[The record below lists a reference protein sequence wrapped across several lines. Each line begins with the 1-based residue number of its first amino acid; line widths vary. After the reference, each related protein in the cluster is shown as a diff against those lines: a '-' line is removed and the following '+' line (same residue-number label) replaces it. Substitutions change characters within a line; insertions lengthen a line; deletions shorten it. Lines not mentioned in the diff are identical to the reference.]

1 MVIAINSP
9 ALAVVV
15 TVGNRTYA
23 VCTYADEAAYKSS
36 TPDNTYTFTGAPNAA
51 DVLAA
56 LPSGWIAAPDAPA
69 EPSVPSTVTAW
80 QIRRWLIGNGY
91 TLSQVASVIDAIP
104 DAAQR
109 ESVRIDWEYAPYV
122 ERTHPMLEPMAAA
135 LGVEDLDAAFIEAE
149 RIQ

>member
-1 MVIAINSP
+1 MIIAKNLP

-15 TVGNRTYA
+15 TVGDRTYT

-36 TPDNTYTFTGAPNAA
+36 TPDGAYTFTGTPNTA

-56 LPSGWIAAPDAPA
+56 LPSGWTAAPDAPA
-69 EPSVPSTVTAW
+69 EPSVPGTVTAW

-91 TLSQVASVIDAIP
+91 TLAQVSAVIDAIP

-109 ESVRIDWEYAPYV
+109 EAVRIDWEYAPYV
-122 ERTHPMLEPMAAA
+122 ERTHPMLEPLATA
-135 LGVEDLDAAFIEAE
+135 LGIDNLDAAFIAAE

>member
-1 MVIAINSP
+1 MIIATNSP

-15 TVGNRTYA
+15 TLGDRAWT
-23 VCTYADEAAYKSS
+23 VCTYANEAAYRSS
-36 TPDNTYTFTGAPNAA
+36 TPDGAYTFTGTPNAA
-51 DVLAA
+51 DVLAS
-56 LPSGWIAAPDAPA
+56 LPSGWIAAPDAPE

-91 TLSQVASVIDAIP
+91 TLAQISAVIDAIP

-109 ESVRIDWEYAPYV
+109 EAVRIDWEYAPYV
-122 ERTHPMLEPMAAA
+122 ERSHPMLEPLAAS
-135 LGVEDLDAAFIEAE
+135 LGIEDLDAAFIAAE

>member
-1 MVIAINSP
+1 MIIATNSP

-15 TVGNRTYA
+15 TVSDRKYT
-23 VCTYADEAAYKSS
+23 VCTYANEAAWRSS
-36 TPDNTYTFTGAPNAA
+36 TPDDTYTFTGTPNAA

-56 LPSGWIAAPDAPA
+56 LPAGWAAAPDAPA

-91 TLSQVASVIDAIP
+91 TLAQVSAVIDAIP

-109 ESVRIDWEYAPYV
+109 EAVRIDWEYAPYV
-122 ERTHPMLEPMAAA
+122 ERNHPMLVPLSAA
-135 LGVEDLDAAFIEAE
+135 LGIDDLDAAFIAAE
-149 RIQ
+149 LIQ